1 MRGRAWSFARTGAR
15 RSRASG
21 AASMCSTI
29 LTGHFSPEYCSRV
42 EPRKQF
48 LVHKPQSRPVCFPL
62 SSNWG
67 AVRAY
72 AWYPN
77 DRGYRLQG
85 AADLP
90 RFVQESVKAG
100 VPAQWYSGLRA
111 VGPLATF
118 DATDSWVNHP
128 YKSGV
133 ALIGDA
139 AATSDPSHGQGQSL
153 TLRDARVLRDKLL
166 AGDNWDTAAHS
177 YAEEHDGYFANVLK
191 FYRWFWEIL
200 YDPGPNGEAN
210 RARALPRLFQD
221 LSRMPDALVSGPE
234 VPLDEMARRRFFGE
248 G

>member
-1 MRGRAWSFARTGAR
+1 M
-15 RSRASG
+15 
-21 AASMCSTI
+21 
-29 LTGHFSPEYCSRV
+29 
-42 EPRKQF
+42 
-48 LVHKPQSRPVCFPL
+48 
-62 SSNWG
+62 
-67 AVRAY
+67 
-72 AWYPN
+72 
-77 DRGYRLQG
+77 
-85 AADLP
+85 
-90 RFVQESVKAG
+90 KAG